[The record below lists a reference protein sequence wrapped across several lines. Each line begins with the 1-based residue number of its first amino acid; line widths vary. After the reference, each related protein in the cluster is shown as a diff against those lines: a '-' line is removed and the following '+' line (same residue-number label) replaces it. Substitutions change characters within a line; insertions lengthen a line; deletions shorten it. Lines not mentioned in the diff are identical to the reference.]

1 MLESRAMSA
10 TAPPLPARQRAPR
23 SDGEQSRERL
33 LRAGLRLFAQ
43 QGFANTSTREIAEAA
58 STNVAAISYYFG
70 DKAGLYRAVFFEPPD
85 TAPPDLAPILN
96 GTCSLKQ
103 ALKTM
108 LGSFIEPLKHDETA
122 RLCIKLHCREML
134 EPTGLWEEEIANG
147 IKPMHA
153 ALVALLCRR
162 FGLKRPDD
170 EVHRLAVSIAG
181 LGVHLFVG
189 RDVIEALAPQL
200 SATPEAVDLWADRL
214 LMYAEALID
223 AEDKRRKKAARQAPA
238 KRVSKRT
245 EN

>member
-1 MLESRAMSA
+1 MSA
-10 TAPPLPARQRAPR
+10 LPERQRAPR

-33 LRAGLRLFAQ
+33 LHAGLRLFAQ
-43 QGFANTSTREIAEAA
+43 QGFAKTSTREIAEAA
-58 STNVAAISYYFG
+58 NVNVAAISYYFG
-70 DKAGLYRAVFFEPPD
+70 DKAGLYRAVFLEPID
-85 TAPPDLAPILN
+85 APPHDLSPLFAGN
-96 GTCSLKQ
+96 CSL
-103 ALKTM
+103 LDGLRCM

-162 FGLKRPDD
+162 FGLRRADD

-181 LGVHLFVG
+181 LGVHLFVS

-200 SATPEAVDLWADRL
+200 SATHAAADLWAERL
-214 LMYAEALID
+214 LMYAMAMIEAD
-223 AEDKRRKKAARQAPA
+223 DKRRRNEARRGVA
-238 KRVSKRT
+238 KLPRKNNRRKES
-245 EN
+245 

>member
-1 MLESRAMSA
+1 VLESRAVSA
-10 TAPPLPARQRAPR
+10 TAPLPARQRAPR

-85 TAPPDLAPILN
+85 TVPPDLAPILN

-134 EPTGLWEEEIANG
+134 EPTGLWEEEINNG

-153 ALVALLCRR
+153 ALVSLLCRR

-200 SATPEAVDLWADRL
+200 SATPEAVELWAERL
-214 LMYAEALID
+214 LMYAVALID
-223 AEDKRRKKAARQAPA
+223 AEEKRRKKAARHAAPP